1 MVCSLS
7 MLVGGVYDWLT
18 DWIVLWWFVMKAGNC
33 KGNRPMYKVTPYHI
47 INKTKMPDSVR

>member
-7 MLVGGVYDWLT
+7 MLVGGVYDWLI

-33 KGNRPMYKVTPYHI
+33 KGKRPMSKVTPYHI
-47 INKTKMPDSVR
+47 TNKKKMSDYVR

>member
-7 MLVGGVYDWLT
+7 MLVGGVYDWLI
-18 DWIVLWWFVMKAGNC
+18 DWIVLWWFVMKEGNC
-33 KGNRPMYKVTPYHI
+33 KGKRPVYKVTPYHI